1 MQDNHYKLTLDYI
14 LSMIKKIILSN
25 DANDACHLLIPNL
38 YDTLKAKNVELKP
51 PDQVFRNYDFN
62 KEPMPYGKI

>member
-14 LSMIKKIILSN
+14 LSMIKTIILSN